1 MDFLSAKR
9 KKKRKKKKEKTPEGK
24 LWVTFH
30 MVKYGGGWG
39 AWRWR
44 MGGGGLHLRRR
55 WKEKLLR
62 GETKGE
68 EYSKAEGGSKVK

>member
-1 MDFLSAKR
+1 MGDFSHG
-9 KKKRKKKKEKTPEGK
+9 EIWG
-24 LWVTFH
+24 WVGS
-30 MVKYGGGWG
+30 VEVEDGWG
-39 AWRWR
+39 GR
-44 MGGGGLHLRRR
+44 GGLHLRRR

>member
-9 KKKRKKKKEKTPEGK
+9 KKKGKKEKEKTPEGK

-44 MGGGGLHLRRR
+44 MGGVALETAVEG
-55 WKEKLLR
+55 EIIAR
-62 GETKGE
+62 GDKGR
-68 EYSKAEGGSKVK
+68 GVQ